1 MEAESVCGSN
11 RMHYDQAMPFRQTSL
26 LTLLFL
32 PCFSVG
38 QDRDLNNTIDDFK
51 GMSGQLKDQ
60 VPGLHGEGALGN
72 LTCCGASRKSMAP
85 ARLKQAVVGAARHS
99 GEAKKGQSKRPRQK
113 LSAKSKP
120 AVKRPPV
127 AVVVKA
133 QPMITQPAVIPTQ
146 PHLNP

>member
-38 QDRDLNNTIDDFK
+38 QDRDLNNTIDNFK
-51 GMSGQLKDQ
+51 RMSGQLKDQ
-60 VPGLHGEGALGN
+60 APGLNGEGALGN
-72 LTCCGASRKSMAP
+72 LLRGKQKIDGAGQTETSCRRSSKTI
-85 ARLKQAVVGAARHS
+85 RRG
-99 GEAKKGQSKRPRQK
+99 KKGQSKRPRQK

-146 PHLNP
+146 PQLNP